1 VDALLWAIK
10 TVGGPGSL
18 GFLVL
23 GFTVGIAAAR
33 VFSRSRLPRIWIAF
47 LVVFYVVCSLPLVAQ
62 SVAAALPRAERLGR
76 LPQDC
81 PLDTLIVLGGD
92 NYHGRVREALRI
104 TSVCSPTHVLVSD
117 QLWFAKR
124 LVREGIP
131 ETRIRVDTMSKT
143 TLEQLQMVE
152 TYARGKPDRSV
163 AVLAS
168 ILQMPRVEALARRV
182 RVEVILLESPLDD
195 ELVSGPV
202 RRIFP
207 SLSALHVTYDAVYE
221 HLALAYYR
229 RQGWID

>member
-1 VDALLWAIK
+1 MDALIGAIK

-23 GFTVGIAAAR
+23 GLTVGIAAAR
-33 VFSRSRLPRIWIAF
+33 VFSRSRLPRIWMA
-47 LVVFYVVCSLPLVAQ
+47 LLAVFYVVCSLPFVAQ
-62 SVAAALPRAERLGR
+62 SVAATLPRAEHLGR

-81 PLDTLIVLGGD
+81 PTDTLIVLGGD
-92 NYHGRVREALRI
+92 NFRGRLREALRI
-104 TSVCSPTHVLVSD
+104 TSLCAPPHVLVSD

-131 ETRIRVDTMSKT
+131 ETRMKVDTMSRT
-143 TLEQLQMVE
+143 TLEQLRMVK
-152 TYARGKPDRSV
+152 TYARGKPERGV

-168 ILQMPRVEALARRV
+168 ILQMPRVEALARRLG
-182 RVEVILLESPLDD
+182 VEVILLESPLDN
-195 ELVSGPV
+195 EVVSGPV

-207 SLSALHVTYDAVYE
+207 SLSALHVTYDAAYE
-221 HLALAYYR
+221 YLALAYYH